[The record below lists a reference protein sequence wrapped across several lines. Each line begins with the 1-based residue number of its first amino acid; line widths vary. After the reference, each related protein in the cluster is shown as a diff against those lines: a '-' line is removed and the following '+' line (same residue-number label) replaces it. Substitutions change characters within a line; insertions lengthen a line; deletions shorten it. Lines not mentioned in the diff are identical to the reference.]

1 MTMPLVLVAV
11 MVVMYACGV
20 FLLLDR
26 ALTRLLLGFLLVG
39 NATNL
44 LIFLMSG
51 SFGAAPIY
59 GEASAEEMSDPLP
72 QAFILTAIVITFG
85 VSAFLL
91 ALIYRSWRLAH
102 DRDDTVQDDEADVE
116 LSTAGGLTTEEVTD
130 LDLEDTP
137 ETGDDSDVKDD
148 SEIDDSV
155 DEEAADE
162 GRSSS
167 AETDPLTPEHGSTEN
182 GGAR

>member
-1 MTMPLVLVAV
+1 MTMPLILVAV

-20 FLLLDR
+20 YLLLDR

-51 SFGAAPIY
+51 SFGAAPLI
-59 GEASAEEMSDPLP
+59 GDDVSAEEMSDPLP

-85 VSAFLL
+85 VSAFFL

-102 DRDDTVQDDEADVE
+102 EHEDTVQDDADDTD
-116 LSTAGGLTTEEVTD
+116 LGGTTKALASDEVTD
-130 LDLEDTP
+130 EDLAEAK
-137 ETGDDSDVKDD
+137 EFSDDSDD
-148 SEIDDSV
+148 SDAEP
-155 DEEAADE
+155 
-162 GRSSS
+162 GR
-167 AETDPLTPEHGSTEN
+167 TD
-182 GGAR
+182 GGAPGGNTTDTTKKETKR